1 MQMASRI
8 IVALDFKTYD
18 ETMDFVSKVDPSLCR
33 LKIGKALFTRCGP
46 ALVKE
51 LVDKQYDVFL
61 DLKFHDIP
69 STVHD
74 ACRAALDLGVWM
86 LNVHAQGGMLMLEAA
101 NKAREGYETNLIAVT
116 ILTSLNESILP
127 TIGLSGTIKEN
138 VLRLAHLTYEA
149 GLDGVVCSSQEA
161 RLLKET
167 IPQPFQLI
175 TPGIR
180 MKGDSQDCQERIMTP
195 EDAFSE
201 GSDYLVMGRSITSQV
216 DPVKRLSSIKQ

>member
-18 ETMDFVSKVDPSLCR
+18 ETMSFVSKVDPSLCR

-74 ACRAALDLGVWM
+74 ACRAALDLGIWM
-86 LNVHAQGGMLMLEAA
+86 LNVHAQGGMPMLEAA
-101 NKAREGYETNLIAVT
+101 NKAREGYEANLIAVT

-201 GSDYLVMGRSITSQV
+201 GSDYLVMGRSITRQA